1 MRQHLEGTGEAGLL
15 TAGSERRHQN
25 PTVRVDHV
33 AASPAVDLRLVLFTV
48 AAGKLWTALR
58 ADGSELRL
66 PGGTPTPERPLDADA
81 RRFARDTT
89 DSREQYLEQLYTLSV
104 AEDAT
109 WTVIVGYLGLIG
121 SAADGPSPIAGVW
134 HRVGELPALARADR
148 MMVDYALLRLRAK
161 LGYTS
166 IAFHL
171 LPPTFSMGELQGV
184 YEAVLGRQLDKRNFR
199 RRVIAAGFLEP
210 TGDERRDGSHRP
222 ARLYRF
228 PATVDRDTY
237 LTPPWAESA

>member
-1 MRQHLEGTGEAGLL
+1 MRQNADNTGGAGLL
-15 TAGSERRHQN
+15 KPGSGPPHPNAQVRLSDVAGSPE
-25 PTVRVDHV
+25 
-33 AASPAVDLRLVLFTV
+33 VDLRLVLFTV
-48 AAGKLWTALR
+48 AGGDLWTALR
-58 ADGSELRL
+58 ADGSTLRL

-89 DSREQYLEQLYTLSV
+89 GSREQYLEQLYTLSV
-104 AEDAT
+104 AEEAA

-121 SAADGPSPIAGVW
+121 SATDGPSPIAGEW

-148 MMVDYALLRLRAK
+148 MMIDYALLRLRAK

-228 PATVDRDTY
+228 PATVDPDTS